1 VADEPGPQIARD
13 RLVTASGVEPVAGV
27 GAARRLGWSL
37 WLLTVVLL
45 VLGVWFEALN
55 APVHGS
61 PWQQSLGLV
70 PLSLPFAT
78 VGALIAT
85 RQRHNPIGWLLCGF
99 GLVVAVLLVGNQYSR
114 YALVAAPGS
123 LPAGDWAAW
132 LAVWPVELT
141 ALLSILV
148 LLLFPNGHSLSPRWR
163 PLVWL
168 AVTLGMVN
176 AATSALSAV
185 NFPSNIPYAQHPLQL
200 LDVGNARAIY
210 DTCTA
215 LFLGVQLAA
224 VCSIVVR
231 LRRARG
237 DERQQLKWFAYVG
250 AVGAVLLLAWSFV
263 RPDPV
268 LVALVWLPALAA
280 TIGIAILR
288 YRLYDIDRLINR
300 TLVYGLLTALLAGV
314 YAIVV
319 LVLGQLFGALGDQAP
334 SWLVASATLAV
345 AALFQPARRRIQ
357 AVVDRRFNRRKYNA
371 AKTIDG
377 FVARLREQVDLDTLS
392 VELLAVVDQTM
403 QPTTA
408 SLWLRP
414 SAQPLA
420 SGRGQ
425 GG

>member
-1 VADEPGPQIARD
+1 M
-13 RLVTASGVEPVAGV
+13 AGV
-27 GAARRLGWSL
+27 GAARRLAWAL

-45 VLGVWFEALN
+45 VLGAWFEALN
-55 APVHGS
+55 APTRGS

-85 RQRHNPIGWLLCGF
+85 RHRHNPIGWLLCGF
-99 GLVVAVLLVGNQYSR
+99 GLAVAVLLVANQYSR
-114 YALVAAPGS
+114 YAVVTAPGS
-123 LPAGDWAAW
+123 LPVGDWAAW

-141 ALLSILV
+141 ASLLILV
-148 LLLFPNGHSLSPRWR
+148 LLLFPDGRSLSPRWR

-168 AVTLGMVN
+168 AVALGMVS

-185 NFPSNIPYAQHPLQL
+185 NFPGNIPYTQHPLQL
-200 LDVGNARAIY
+200 LDAAIARVIY
-210 DTCTA
+210 DTCAA

-237 DERQQLKWFAYVG
+237 DERQQLKWFAYIG
-250 AVGAVLLLAWSFV
+250 AVGAVLLLAWSLF

-268 LVALVWLPALAA
+268 VVTLVWLPALAA

-300 TLVYGLLTALLAGV
+300 ALVYGLVTALLAGS

-319 LVLGQLFGALGDQAP
+319 LVLGQLFGGLGDQAP
-334 SWLVASATLAV
+334 SWLVAGATLAV

-357 AVVDRRFNRRKYNA
+357 AVVDRRFNRRKYDA
-371 AKTIDG
+371 AKTIDTFG
-377 FVARLREQVDLDTLS
+377 SRLREQVDLDTLS
-392 VELLAVVDQTM
+392 VELLAVVEQTM
-403 QPTTA
+403 QPTTT

-414 SAQPLA
+414 SAQLPA
-420 SGRGQ
+420 SDRRP